1 MNARPTMR
9 LTRLAMLI
17 LLTTTALTLS
27 GCTAALFSVM
37 YLIKGADTPAEFEG
51 LTEKKVAVVCRP
63 LVGLDY
69 REAGVAQDIAQS
81 VNKLIRLNVR
91 KVEMIDQ
98 RKIAEWMDEN
108 SWEEYLEVGEALGAD
123 MVVGIDLEE
132 FHLYKGQTVYQG
144 KATAL
149 VKVYDCESKEL
160 VFEKRVPQVIW
171 PPSPRAV
178 AEQPESDFTREYVAV
193 FSDRVGRYFYA
204 FDPRNDYA
212 LTSRAME

>member
-1 MNARPTMR
+1 MRFVR
-9 LTRLAMLI
+9 LTMLA
-17 LLTTTALTLS
+17 TVAATALMFS

-37 YLIKGADTPAEFEG
+37 YLIKGADTPAEFDG
-51 LTEKKVAVVCRP
+51 LSEKKVAVVCRP

-69 REAGVAQDIAQS
+69 REAGVAQDIARS
-81 VNKLIRLNVR
+81 VNRLVRLNVR
-91 KVEMIDQ
+91 KVETVDQ

-108 SWEEYLEVGEALGAD
+108 SWEDYLEVGKAVGAD

-149 VKVYDCESKEL
+149 VKVYDCQSNEL

-178 AEQPESDFTREYVAV
+178 AEQPEADFTREYVAV
-193 FSDRVGRYFYA
+193 LSDRVARYFYA

-212 LTSRAME
+212 LTARSMD